1 MSVKTSTWRNGL
13 AIERVCHPDRPNVT
27 PVSQVRFSV
36 RQVGGAPQVEVIHD
50 GPAPASGV
58 ELPALWLRERSQSP
72 TQVDLVSGQRL
83 FDPHLLDADLALA
96 EATIDDEV
104 LVARFSDGHTEA
116 YRLDALARAL
126 HEDHDGCPAPVAWRA
141 GAAVPPPHGWRDLAD
156 DGALLAALEDLLVHG
171 VIVVHGAPTDEGTV
185 LEVAARFGYVRETNF
200 GRSFDVRSVPGSND
214 LAYRAVG
221 LGPHTDNPYRAPV
234 PGIQLLHCLVNE
246 TEGGLS
252 TLVDAIAV
260 TDELA
265 EEDPEALALLASVPV
280 GFRFRDADTDLVA
293 RRPVVAVDDLG
304 RVTGLHYSP
313 RLDQLPLMSSAETRA
328 YQQARGRLAR
338 LLQDP
343 AFEVRVRLDAGEVLV
358 FSNDRVLHGRTP
370 FDPRGGLRHLQG
382 CYIDQDAPRSR
393 YRVLR
398 RMLQRSEG

>member
-1 MSVKTSTWRNGL
+1 M
-13 AIERVCHPDRPNVT
+13 CHPDRSNVIL
-27 PVSQVRFSV
+27 VSQARFSV
-36 RQVGGAPQVEVIHD
+36 RQVRGAPQVEVTRD
-50 GPAPASGV
+50 GAPRDGDVV
-58 ELPALWLRERSQSP
+58 EVPALWLRERSQSP
-72 TQVDLVSGQRL
+72 AQLDAVSGQRL
-83 FDPHLLDADLALA
+83 FDPHLLDADLALV
-96 EATIDDEV
+96 EARIEDDV
-104 LVARFSDGHTEA
+104 LVVRFSDGHDES
-116 YRLDALARAL
+116 YRLDALARAVC
-126 HEDHDGCPAPVAWRA
+126 EDHDGCPVPIAWRA
-141 GAAVPPPHGWRDLAD
+141 GAAVPPSHGWRDLV
-156 DGALLAALEDLLVHG
+156 DGRAMLAALEDLLVHG
-171 VIVVHGAPTDEGTV
+171 VIVVRGAPIDPGTV
-185 LEVAARFGYVRETNF
+185 LAVAGRFGYVRETNF

-246 TEGGLS
+246 TKGGLS

-260 TDELA
+260 TDQLA
-265 EEDPEALALLASVPV
+265 QEDPEALALLTAVRV
-280 GFRFRDADTDLVA
+280 GFRFRDADSDLVT
-293 RRPVVAVDDLG
+293 RRPVVAIDDRG

-328 YQQARGRLAR
+328 YQRARGRLAA

-370 FDPRGGLRHLQG
+370 FDPKDGRRHLQG

-398 RMLQRSEG
+398 RMLQQSEG